1 MNSLTLLTCYLTFI
15 SLTSTFTSTV
25 SPSYTDT
32 TTTLSE
38 TSSYVSLETPVT
50 HTNLLSVSPQLRNDN
65 IDSTSSSWY
74 NSETLLSFSGSST
87 KEAIKQYVNNTEA
100 LQHIFH
106 GLQNASIVLH
116 NILLGA
122 LNVTNITIGCEN
134 VTTTASIGNLP
145 ISTTNSSPSTYNN
158 SSAAP
163 TSKNATTPATPAV
176 PTSLMSTRPTP
187 TCNVTTVFKM
197 TNITYSFDPVHTGG
211 LKFISLT
218 ENNPFVII
226 LKKLDLPQEVEDK
239 RPNVTHEGFCRQFSS
254 HLEHEKHFNFSS
266 SFNTTHSVVSLDRC
280 DNDTSVIIFE
290 NQNTW
295 YKFPQGPFLYV
306 LEKILYYYGLHT
318 YLTTFTHM
326 LDDHKCK
333 FDVRSKVQYSNGQ
346 YYNHYRNR
354 HATSWGVCNNF
365 YQHAHNLTVSDVK
378 PK

>member
-1 MNSLTLLTCYLTFI
+1 MNPLTLLTCYSTFI
-15 SLTSTFTSTV
+15 SLTSTS

-32 TTTLSE
+32 TTLLE
-38 TSSYVSLETPVT
+38 TSSYVSLETHVT
-50 HTNLLSVSPQLRNDN
+50 HTNLPSASPQLRDNN

-74 NSETLLSFSGSST
+74 NSETSLSFSESST
-87 KEAIKQYVNNTEA
+87 KVAIKQYVNNTEA

-106 GLQNASIVLH
+106 GLQNASVVLH

-134 VTTTASIGNLP
+134 VTTTASISNLS
-145 ISTTNSSPSTYNN
+145 ISTTRSS
-158 SSAAP
+158 SSAYTYSPAAP
-163 TSKNATTPATPAV
+163 ISDNATLVT
-176 PTSLMSTRPTP
+176 PTSLMIRPTP
-187 TCNVTTVFKM
+187 ACNVTTVFKM

-211 LKFISLT
+211 LKFIGFT
-218 ENNPFVII
+218 EKSPFVII

-254 HLEHEKHFNFSS
+254 HLEHEKHFNFNS

-290 NQNTW
+290 NQQIW

-306 LEKILYYYGLHT
+306 LEKILNYYGLHT
-318 YLTTFTHM
+318 YLTTFTRM

>member
-15 SLTSTFTSTV
+15 SLTSTISTSTV

-32 TTTLSE
+32 TTLLK
-38 TSSYVSLETPVT
+38 TSSYVSLETHVT
-50 HTNLLSVSPQLRNDN
+50 HTNLPSASPQLRDNN

-74 NSETLLSFSGSST
+74 NSETSLSFSGSST
-87 KEAIKQYVNNTEA
+87 KVAIKQYVNNTEA
-100 LQHIFH
+100 LQYIFH
-106 GLQNASIVLH
+106 GLQNASVVLH

-134 VTTTASIGNLP
+134 VTAAASIGNLS
-145 ISTTNSSPSTYNN
+145 ISTTNSSPSAY
-158 SSAAP
+158 SYYSVAP
-163 TSKNATTPATPAV
+163 TPENATRVT
-176 PTSLMSTRPTP
+176 PTSLIRPTP
-187 TCNVTTVFKM
+187 TCSVTTVFKM

-290 NQNTW
+290 NQKTW